1 MDNATGLSAGQF
13 SLPLTE
19 WTFDEYLFSN
29 MKPSTAKHPSNKTEN
44 NGYNAKNS

>member
-1 MDNATGLSAGQF
+1 MRNLVFNNSRMDK
-13 SLPLTE
+13 LPTE